1 MHRGLPASFHDEIQI
16 FNVTCHVERESTTLV
31 GSIALSVRR
40 DAEEVKMGTKQ
51 TQFTVKDLET
61 MSVGKII
68 QPWISLSL
76 ITQLITPDKSDND
89 YLLIQ

>member
-1 MHRGLPASFHDEIQI
+1 MKFKFSMLR
-16 FNVTCHVERESTTLV
+16 VTLRENPLRLV
-31 GSIALSVRR
+31 GSSALSVRR

-68 QPWISLSL
+68 QP
-76 ITQLITPDKSDND
+76 
-89 YLLIQ
+89 

>member
-1 MHRGLPASFHDEIQI
+1 MKFKFSMLR
-16 FNVTCHVERESTTLV
+16 VTLRENPLRLV
-31 GSIALSVRR
+31 GSSVLSVRR

-68 QPWISLSL
+68 QP
-76 ITQLITPDKSDND
+76 
-89 YLLIQ
+89 